1 MAEILEVGDKV
12 QTWLGG
18 VLEVKKYLA
27 EGGQGRVYLVDYKG
41 EKKALK
47 WYKNIGLGEEFKNNI
62 RQNIKRGAPSDA
74 FLWPLDIAEDSDGS
88 FGYVMDL
95 KPDDYYELTQ
105 FMLCNVRFSSY
116 RTIIDA
122 ALKIVS
128 AFRILHNRGYSY
140 QDLNDGNFFINP
152 NNGKVLICDNDNVA
166 PDRTP
171 TGIIGKPR
179 YMAPEIV
186 LGKNMPD
193 SYSDRFSMSVI
204 LYILFCMDHPLEGK
218 GIWFRR

>member
-74 FLWPLDIAEDSDGS
+74 FLWPLDRL
-88 FGYVMDL
+88 VM
-95 KPDDYYELTQ
+95 
-105 FMLCNVRFSSY
+105 
-116 RTIIDA
+116 
-122 ALKIVS
+122 
-128 AFRILHNRGYSY
+128 
-140 QDLNDGNFFINP
+140 
-152 NNGKVLICDNDNVA
+152 
-166 PDRTP
+166 
-171 TGIIGKPR
+171 
-179 YMAPEIV
+179 
-186 LGKNMPD
+186 
-193 SYSDRFSMSVI
+193 
-204 LYILFCMDHPLEGK
+204 
-218 GIWFRR
+218 